1 MLTVK
6 PWSKEIEK
14 IFKQLQKNNGRT
26 FTHNVNINREL
37 GRRCPQLIDKNYL
50 DVSPASHKKKRY
62 WINLLPDTV
71 IESRPVRNRDKFIKY
86 DFIKKF

>member
-6 PWSKEIEK
+6 PWSNEIEK
-14 IFKQLQKNNGRT
+14 IFKQLQKNGRA

-37 GRRCPQLIDKNYL
+37 GRRCPQLIDKNFI
-50 DVSPASHKKKRY
+50 DVSPRSYKKSRY

-71 IESRPVRNRDKFIKY
+71 IEARPMRTKDKFLKFS
-86 DFIKKF
+86 FIKKL